1 MFGYIFSLTW
11 ILIHISSYLEKEMW
25 MYNNLQVTLGFS
37 YNATNPW
44 PAPYASTLRTV
55 LTVNVQC
62 VRIDSLI
69 SPYHLLCIIN

>member
-1 MFGYIFSLTW
+1 
-11 ILIHISSYLEKEMW
+11 MW

-69 SPYHLLCIIN
+69 SPYHLLCIID